1 MSCARFLFVRAS
13 KLRYAKHAELELCA
27 YLELEVDSSAVIFS
41 LLMLP
46 SFNLQNTQIIGLS
59 YRSLCEDE
67 RSTAGILYRSD
78 WQITVSST
86 RFANLLP
93 DDACEQLWQHAV
105 LCATWPRRNRR
116 DALSIWSL
124 RCSLAIQAY
133 QSSHGSLGQTVGRLG
148 LAIAGSIGGNRFP
161 FLSKFVQ
168 VGQLWSSFVLWVKCC
183 VALQPLCRTHNN
195 ILSWSLP
202 NALSTSF
209 PFSFPWHCQIKPG
222 TGQIRQNHKVV

>member
-1 MSCARFLFVRAS
+1 MGRS
-13 KLRYAKHAELELCA
+13 KLCCLELVTDWQPI
-27 YLELEVDSSAVIFS
+27 LFGWQVLGFTKGELRRIFICESVEVAVCKTCRTWIVCISGTRSGLQCCKFLS

-46 SFNLQNTQIIGLS
+46 PFNLQNTQIIGLS
-59 YRSLCEDE
+59 YRGLCEDE

-86 RFANLLP
+86 RFASLLP

-105 LCATWPRRNRR
+105 LCATWPRRNSR

-183 VALQPLCRTHNN
+183 VALQPLCRTLNN
-195 ILSWSLP
+195 ILS
-202 NALSTSF
+202 
-209 PFSFPWHCQIKPG
+209 
-222 TGQIRQNHKVV
+222 